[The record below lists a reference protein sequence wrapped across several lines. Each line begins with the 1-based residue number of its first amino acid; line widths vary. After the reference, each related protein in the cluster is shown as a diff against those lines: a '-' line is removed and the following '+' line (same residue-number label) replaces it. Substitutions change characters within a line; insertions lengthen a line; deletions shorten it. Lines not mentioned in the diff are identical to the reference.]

1 MLLLPGQQLPDPGFR
16 RKAGTPDL
24 GASGLR
30 EQGSQ
35 EAKCSIAS
43 GPHPWIRGREIPCSP
58 WLQVLMPILVFSPG
72 VWLDKPGPG
81 L

>member
-1 MLLLPGQQLPDPGFR
+1 MLMLPRQLLPDPALGG
-16 RKAGTPDL
+16 KLGSPDS

-35 EAKCSIAS
+35 EVKCSIAS
-43 GPHPWIRGREIPCSP
+43 GPRPWIRGREVPCGP
-58 WLQVLMPILVFSPG
+58 WLQVLMPTLVFSPG